1 MKDESPEIV
10 QAKGIGSTVYAVVVH
25 SCVPVMLL
33 FLSVYVMPRV
43 QQSSFRIG
51 DEVPASLRRIVPLTE
66 FIGRHWQIYLV
77 LLAVALAADAMI
89 CYHLFRSGRRLAARI
104 WVSLIAVVE
113 LGVVGWCAYG
123 VMSSVYGLADGALY
137 GQ

>member
-10 QAKGIGSTVYAVVVH
+10 QAKHIGSTVYAVVVH
-25 SCVPVMLL
+25 SSVPLMLL

-51 DEVPASLRRIVPLTE
+51 DELPASLTRIVPVTD
-66 FIGRHWQIYLV
+66 FIGRHWHIYVV
-77 LLAVALAADAMI
+77 LLAMAVAADAMI
-89 CYHLFRSGRRLAARI
+89 CYHLFRSGRRLAAFI
-104 WVSLIAVVE
+104 WVSLIAAAE

-123 VMSSVYGLADGALY
+123 VMSSVYGLGDSALY